1 MSKRAIPKSCN
12 GGLDDEKRGK
22 KREEDWGK
30 KIGEE
35 QDRKR
40 ERERIEERKGKRRWE
55 RGRRG
60 RGRGR
65 G

>member
-22 KREEDWGK
+22 KREEDWGR

-40 ERERIEERKGKRRWE
+40 ERIKERKGKRRWE
-55 RGRRG
+55 RDRRG